1 MNYQKISEKVIQGQ
15 ELSREECYSVLRAP
29 QDRLLQLLEAAFRV
43 RETYFGRKVRLHF
56 LINVKSGLCPEDC
69 AYCSQSSV
77 SQAKIEKYPLLDD
90 EEILNG
96 AHEAKSAKAMRYCM
110 VGSGRSPSKKE
121 LDKLCRVVKR
131 IKEEV
136 GIGICVSMGFL
147 TDAFARA
154 LKDAG
159 VDRYNHNLNATER
172 FYSQICTSHSYQDRL
187 RTLWS
192 AKKAGLELCCG
203 AIFGMGESEDD
214 IVDLAF
220 SLRKIGADSIPIN
233 FFHPIPGTPLDGMNY
248 LTPLKCLTIL
258 CLLRFVNPDREIR
271 AAAGREFHLRSLQPL
286 ILYPSNSIFVSG
298 YLTTSGQKPEDAW
311 QMVEDMGFEVE
322 QEVVGKM
329 A

>member
-136 GIGICVSMGFL
+136 GIDICLSMGFL
-147 TDAFARA
+147 TDALARL

-220 SLRKIGADSIPIN
+220 SLRKVGADSIPIN

>member
-77 SQAKIEKYPLLDD
+77 SQATIEKYPLLDD
-90 EEILNG
+90 EDILNG

-220 SLRKIGADSIPIN
+220 SLRKVGADSIPIN

-258 CLLRFVNPDREIR
+258 CLLRFLNPDREIR

>member
-77 SQAKIEKYPLLDD
+77 SQATIEKYPLLDD
-90 EEILNG
+90 EDILNG